1 MIKNLLPSTSKRVSH
16 NTNNIINL
24 HIREKALTNIN
35 DIRNEGSKISNKI
48 KTLDYEWDIE
58 RILEANAASVIFVSS
73 ISGFMK
79 NKNRCFL
86 LTGFVGFFLLQHALQ
101 GWCPPLPVLRRLG
114 IRTEQEIQNEKFT
127 LKLLRGDFK
136 QISSS
141 TGTRHILSMVE
152 KQ

>member
-1 MIKNLLPSTSKRVSH
+1 MTKNLLPPTSKRVSRS
-16 NTNNIINL
+16 TNKFINL
-24 HIREKALTNIN
+24 RIREETISNIN
-35 DIRNEGSKISNKI
+35 DQRNEENKISERINK
-48 KTLDYEWDIE
+48 LDYEWDIE
-58 RILEANAASVIFVSS
+58 RILEANAASMILAGS

-86 LTGFVGFFLLQHALQ
+86 FIGFVGFFLLLHSLQ
-101 GWCPPLPVLRRLG
+101 GWCPPVPILRRFG
-114 IRTEQEIQNEKFT
+114 VRTEQEIQNEKFT
-127 LKLLRGDFK
+127 LKLLRGDFQ